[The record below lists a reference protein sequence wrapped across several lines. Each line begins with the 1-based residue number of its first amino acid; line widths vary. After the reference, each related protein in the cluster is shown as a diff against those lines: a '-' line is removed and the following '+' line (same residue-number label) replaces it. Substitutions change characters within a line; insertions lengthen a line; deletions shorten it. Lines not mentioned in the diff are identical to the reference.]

1 MSEIEFDKREL
12 QLKLCD
18 ILYAV
23 AKICEEHDIRYYL
36 DGGTT
41 LGAVRHKGFIPWDDD
56 IDIVMPRPDFE
67 YFLKIANEKLP
78 EYYEVRTHKTHPGGH
93 VYPWAK
99 IEDGRTTVVV
109 DWQRH
114 LNYKGGIFIDLF
126 PLDGLPGNKIIRK
139 WYMNLILFLSRK
151 LLSISYIDI
160 NKYEK
165 KGIKLCIVKFLH
177 WDICRSG
184 LHHLIHALLRCYK
197 YDKCKYVANCIG
209 EYGLKNIMKKEF
221 YGIPV
226 YKEFEGNLYRV
237 PEKYDL
243 YLKQL
248 YGNIWNFLLLIS
260 VVPYIIFIFWIYLNP
275 INFRYAYI
283 NSYSELSNRI
293 LLGIC

>member
-41 LGAVRHKGFIPWDDD
+41 LGAVRHQGFIPWDDD

-248 YGNIWNFLLLIS
+248 YGNYMELPPLDKRCSLHNF
-260 VVPYIIFIFWIYLNP
+260 YILDLFKPNKF
-275 INFRYAYI
+275 
-283 NSYSELSNRI
+283 
-293 LLGIC
+293 

>member
-1 MSEIEFDKREL
+1 ML
-12 QLKLCD
+12 WLKFVKNM
-18 ILYAV
+18 IS
-23 AKICEEHDIRYYL
+23 YYL

-56 IDIVMPRPDFE
+56 IDIVMPRPDLE

-248 YGNIWNFLLLIS
+248 YGNYMELPPLDKRCSLHNF
-260 VVPYIIFIFWIYLNP
+260 YILDLFKPNKF
-275 INFRYAYI
+275 
-283 NSYSELSNRI
+283 
-293 LLGIC
+293 